1 MTPKPARGLIAWA
14 LRRTGFA
21 GVALAPFGIY
31 ILPEHMYSDS
41 LIWHEQ
47 AHWRQWQRMG
57 TVKYYATYAYQ
68 LLKYGY
74 RNAPMEREA
83 RGE

>member
-1 MTPKPARGLIAWA
+1 MVPKPARGLIAWA
-14 LRRTGFA
+14 LRRTGFT

-31 ILPEHMYSDS
+31 ILPES
-41 LIWHEQ
+41 LNSEALIRHEQ
-47 AHWRQWQRMG
+47 VHWAQYQRMG

-68 LLKYGY
+68 VLKYGY